1 MPVKEREEMK
11 YRMRIL
17 LLTVALVG
25 LIISISCASS
35 KTLTI
40 TTNSLPEGTEDVAYS
55 HTIEVQGGS
64 APYIWSVTGG
74 TLPIG
79 LQLDPTSGVISGT
92 AMIATNPAFVT
103 FMVTDNSKKITSKQ
117 ILMAV
122 NLNTVTATTPFNN
135 GNSAT
140 SKSISGLSL
149 SLSLDSKTYQSGQE
163 VGIDIDEK
171 NTLSRTNTITASA
184 KWPVSGLGVGPCGAL
199 NYPFGIAIFQGN
211 YTAANISSGTLLQIY
226 EPNIYHCPMI
236 LTDISSYVFQPLSDS
251 AAVFQM
257 SESTAVF
264 TAGMNTEF
272 EPAPTGYWA
281 SNNVGATFTNFEP
294 GVYTVVAGDEW
305 GALVEVHFTVT
316 N

>member
-1 MPVKEREEMK
+1 MK

-264 TAGMNTEF
+264 TAGMNAEF

-305 GALVEVHFTVT
+305 GDLVVVHFTVT